1 MTVDSRR
8 ILDDYLG
15 ALEEELRG
23 LSPSDRTEIILEL
36 REHYE
41 EARRELPDPTEADL
55 RNIVERLGPPAE
67 IAAEAR
73 QRLGVAVPT
82 VESGPTSV
90 APPSSRPTSAAGALE
105 IAALILWVLWWPIGV
120 ILMALSPGW
129 TRREKAIAMV
139 VELGFF
145 AVLLGATLT
154 PIYFTGRGAYLNHFF
169 IYPVFLLFP
178 PTLVG
183 IFGAAYLTW
192 RIASRGRARQWSP
205 AWKVAGRTAGIVVA
219 AWLLWV
225 LVLGPL
231 TLLVMKA
238 RGGG

>member
-23 LSPSDRTEIILEL
+23 LSPSDRAEIILEV

-41 EARRELPDPTEADL
+41 EARRELVDPTEADL

-73 QRLGVAVPT
+73 QRLGVAVPAIDPGT
-82 VESGPTSV
+82 PAASADAGC
-90 APPSSRPTSAAGALE
+90 AASAAGPLE
-105 IAALILWVLWWPIGV
+105 IAALILWVLWWPVGV
-120 ILMALSPGW
+120 LLMALSPRW
-129 TRREKAIAMV
+129 TRREKATAMV

-154 PIYFTGRGAYLNHFF
+154 PVYFTGFHGFFSHFF
-169 IYPVFLLFP
+169 IYPLFLLFP
-178 PTLVG
+178 PTLLGIVG
-183 IFGAAYLTW
+183 GAYLTW
-192 RIASRGRARQWSP
+192 KLTARGKTREWSAP
-205 AWKVAGRTAGIVVA
+205 WKAAGRVAGIVVG

-231 TLLVMKA
+231 TLLIFKA
-238 RGGG
+238 RGG

>member
-23 LSPSDRTEIILEL
+23 LSPSDRAEIILEL

-41 EARRELPDPTEADL
+41 EARRELVDPTEADL

-73 QRLGVAVPT
+73 QRLGVTVPT
-82 VESGPTSV
+82 AESGPASV
-90 APPSSRPTSAAGALE
+90 APPTPPQTAAAGALE

-120 ILMALSPGW
+120 ILMALSPRW
-129 TRREKAIAMV
+129 TRQEKAMALV
-139 VELGFF
+139 VELGVF
-145 AVLLGATLT
+145 AVLLGASLT
-154 PIYFTGRGAYLNHFF
+154 PIYFTGRTAFLSHFF
-169 IYPVFLLFP
+169 IYPVLLLFP
-178 PTLVG
+178 PTLLG

-192 RIASRGRARQWSP
+192 KIAARGRNREWSTP
-205 AWKVAGRTAGIVVA
+205 WKVAGRTAGIVVG

-225 LVLGPL
+225 LVFGPL
-231 TLLVMKA
+231 TLLVMKV

>member
-1 MTVDSRR
+1 MTVDSRQ
-8 ILDDYLG
+8 ILDDYLR
-15 ALEEELRG
+15 ALEQELRD
-23 LSPSDRTEIILEL
+23 LSPSDRAEIILEL

-41 EARRELPDPTEADL
+41 EARRELTDPTEADL

-82 VESGPTSV
+82 TASSAPSV
-90 APPSSRPTSAAGALE
+90 PPLSSPPTSAAGALE

-120 ILMALSPGW
+120 ILMALSPRW
-129 TRREKAIAMV
+129 TRREKAIALV

-145 AVLLGATLT
+145 ALLLGATLT
-154 PIYFTGRGAYLNHFF
+154 PIYFSARVAYMNHFF
-169 IYPVFLLFP
+169 IYPAFLLFP
-178 PTLVG
+178 PTLAG

-192 RIASRGRARQWSP
+192 KIASRGREREWSTP
-205 AWKVAGRTAGIVVA
+205 WKVAGRTAGIVVG

-231 TLLVMKA
+231 TLLVMRA